1 MIVLKFPKEVSDASA
16 KTIIQAAKILFNST
30 RPGFKVTWADH
41 QTLEI
46 RQSETMVSVKRD
58 PKHSLEEEGGE

>member
-16 KTIIQAAKILFNST
+16 KTIIQAAKILFNSS
-30 RPGFKVTWADH
+30 RPGFDVSWKDH

-46 RQSETMVSVKRD
+46 RQSETFVSIKRD
-58 PKHSLEEEGGE
+58 PKHLSEED